1 MPTPSHPLWGLLNC
15 GKPSQFCRSA
25 VSCESPSSSPA
36 IPWPPLP
43 PGSSWVRSSVILLNC
58 HAMSY
63 FEHAVQRLIISQRQ
77 RVTRPQ
83 CGGGG
88 KDPCSLGSPSPG
100 ARCSIH
106 FSCLGYPRP
115 TLHFT
120 FGHSKVCLFSV
131 HHGVLCFW
139 IPCLS
144 APWKPGNAP
153 LLKSVS
159 PLPLRLD

>member
-1 MPTPSHPLWGLLNC
+1 MWGNPHNFAEVQCFVYAL
-15 GKPSQFCRSA
+15 PA
-25 VSCESPSSSPA
+25 VS
-36 IPWPPLP
+36 
-43 PGSSWVRSSVILLNC
+43 PGSSWVRSSVIVLNC

-63 FEHAVQRLIISQRQ
+63 FEHTVQRLIISQRQ

-106 FSCLGYPRP
+106 LSCLGYPRP

-120 FGHSKVCLFSV
+120 PGHSKVCLVLV
-131 HHGVLCFW
+131 HCGVLCFW

-144 APWKPGNAP
+144 APWETWKC
-153 LLKSVS
+153 SS
-159 PLPLRLD
+159 FEIS